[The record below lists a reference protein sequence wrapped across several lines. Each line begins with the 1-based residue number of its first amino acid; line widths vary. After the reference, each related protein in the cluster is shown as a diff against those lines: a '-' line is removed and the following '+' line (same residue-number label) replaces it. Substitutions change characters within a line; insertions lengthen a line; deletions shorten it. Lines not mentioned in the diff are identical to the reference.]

1 MQIDL
6 WDLEIVVLSKKK
18 NWILYKYN
26 KYLL

>member
-18 NWILYKYN
+18 DWILYKYN
-26 KYLL
+26 KFLL